1 MQPSPNQKEP
11 AVRPETPLRI
21 NDRLQVIVLG
31 TDEEVPTT
39 YLSRVEDFAD
49 GAALI
54 GWPTHAGIRAPLREN
69 DRLSLTYVEEGGVY
83 HLTGRVVQRVFEPLP
98 LIRVLPDGQLE
109 RVQRR
114 EYVRVPAMLEVRL
127 FSRVVTA
134 ATGDEEASV
143 NLISTRT
150 VNISGGGI
158 LIHHSAPPRPGSIY
172 ETKLWLP
179 GDTEPLNITAKV
191 VRSESVLDPVRGTYY
206 AVGFAFL
213 QIPEG
218 VRRRIVNF
226 VFRYQQSS
234 LQQ

>member
-1 MQPSPNQKEP
+1 M
-11 AVRPETPLRI
+11 PETPLRI

-39 YLSRVEDFAD
+39 YLSRVEDFTD
-49 GAALI
+49 GVALI

-69 DRLSLTYVEEGGVY
+69 DRLSLTYVEESGVY
-83 HLTGRVVQRVFEPLP
+83 RLTGRVVQRVFEPLP
-98 LIRVLPDGQLE
+98 LIRVLPDGELE

-127 FSRVVTA
+127 FARVVTT

-143 NLISTRT
+143 NMISTRT

-158 LIHHSAPPRPGSIY
+158 LIHHSVSPKLGSIY
-172 ETKLWLP
+172 ETKLRLP
-179 GDTEPLNITAKV
+179 GEKEPLQITAKV

-206 AVGFAFL
+206 AVGFAFI

-218 VRRRIVNF
+218 IRRRLVNF
-226 VFRYQQSS
+226 VFRFQQSS